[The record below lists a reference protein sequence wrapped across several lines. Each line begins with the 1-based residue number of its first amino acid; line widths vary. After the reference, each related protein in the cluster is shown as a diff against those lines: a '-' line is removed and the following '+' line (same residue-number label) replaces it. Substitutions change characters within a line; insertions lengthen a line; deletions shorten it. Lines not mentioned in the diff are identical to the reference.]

1 MSDGRTSAVMALERR
16 KELASELASQT
27 PKMWTSELLGVNEL
41 DSATAS
47 QFDIAASQQPIS
59 RFMNEH
65 IEAYCRMRDFRYL
78 RRSRRWLYCRAAQ
91 TALDSDYEVVANYAR
106 QNLNTDLQSVF
117 AADPEASKD
126 VPFEQQMAITQS
138 PI

>member
-65 IEAYCRMRDFRYL
+65 IVSQEVEEV
-78 RRSRRWLYCRAAQ
+78 
-91 TALDSDYEVVANYAR
+91 ALLPGGSDGA
-106 QNLNTDLQSVF
+106 
-117 AADPEASKD
+117 
-126 VPFEQQMAITQS
+126 
-138 PI
+138 